1 MINKEIWGKHIW
13 YTIHFIALGFPNK
26 ASNIDKKNYKNFY
39 MNLPNIIP
47 CQECEKHLITNLN
60 NYPID
65 NYLDTKERLFEW
77 TVILH
82 NQVNKILGKNEW
94 SLDKANKYYKDPK
107 KYTESPIQLFK
118 QIGAHISSKVMKKM
132 LIDMKNPLVKY
143 VGLMKKV

>member
-94 SLDKANKYYKDPK
+94 SLDKANKYYKNFNIKLEETK
-107 KYTESPIQLFK
+107 KCFNKAYIIIILL
-118 QIGAHISSKVMKKM
+118 
-132 LIDMKNPLVKY
+132 LIIILYILLKNKNI
-143 VGLMKKV
+143 